1 MMKEKK
7 RIAILCFLADLGMS
21 IWSYDQIKNYDEYLK
36 IVKPIINSPDFQVQL
51 YAMILQTFFFTIIFF
66 LIFHVVIYILY
77 LRDVKYAAKYIRF
90 YSFMAALST
99 GIMIFSGVFVSLIP
113 FIAYVYSFI
122 FVGKSLKSLP
132 TKKA

>member
-1 MMKEKK
+1 MKEKK
-7 RIAILCFLADLGMS
+7 RIALLCFLADLGMS

-36 IVKPIINSPDFQVQL
+36 IVKPIINSPDFQIQL
-51 YAMILQTFFFTIIFF
+51 YALMLQTFFFTIIFF

-90 YSFMAALST
+90 YTFMAALST

-122 FVGKSLKSLP
+122 FVGKGLKSIP
-132 TKKA
+132 KKRA